1 MSIFFIPFQDEIQG
15 LPPNTFVLGKNSE
28 TAVRFYME
36 KGNSLNFSFNSS
48 NEQPL
53 FIAILNENEHYNY
66 FQG

>member
-28 TAVRFYME
+28 TAVRFNME

-66 FQG
+66 FQ